1 MWLLTQAH
9 PPADGSKPTIFR
21 LPRGKHNVGR
31 KDQPVLIAEKSV
43 SRNHGWL
50 ESDGKSLRVGDGGSK
65 FGTCIDGTKVT
76 EVSELKE
83 GQVVRFGGREDGV
96 ADFRASQERI
106 LIALT
111 ACGEKHG
118 AFRTQA
124 ITCGLDVIGE
134 TENWSQIPVACVSTA
149 DPAKNKPF
157 SVACLRAAALGVK
170 LVAPSYLEAWQGRSP
185 LSATP
190 PSPEDH
196 VLPSAHLLQRV
207 GATAAAAL
215 EGLRLVFVGDA
226 LEDVRDVIQGL
237 GLKDTCVC
245 ISRAQASA
253 SALPDAIQNFAG
265 KVTVV
270 SMQAVF
276 GPLKDAPRMDQE
288 VELVA
293 ALVAGEP
300 LASVAASTLV
310 PPAPAPAPRRSPKRK
325 AREEPSPPPK
335 RARRRYTPA
344 PDETDDGPAP
354 PPANAPFDEA
364 AATKDAKKM
373 KVAELR
379 AALEACGADTAGI
392 KSVLVERLVGAW
404 RAAAAPAAAEPSPPP
419 SPEPSPEPSPAP
431 KKSRR
436 RGDDKD
442 EAEPSPSP
450 APKRSRRRADS
461 DEAAPSPPPKRKRAA
476 PDEVEEDAPPPPDDD
491 DDDDGEFDLA
501 AAMDAPRAAPAP
513 APPIE
518 SPSPPPKRK
527 RRAAEE
533 EKESPAPEQRKKKR
547 RPAEEE
553 DEAPDPAPVRRK
565 GPPPRAPRAQQ
576 RQQAD
581 TSGGG
586 WLSVQAH
593 GAAKNDAGGDVDAA
607 AALAG
612 QLAEEEPEEEE
623 EALRPAKKRG
633 GRGAAKP
640 SKAEEA
646 RQLDAFAESGAR
658 AKVLDETY
666 KDCVAPRAPTVTRD
680 LVVARREPART
691 PAAQKK
697 GPNFKKFRKNAVLVA
712 SDADRVSQQSLKKL
726 AVAESETQH
735 QLRRDAE
742 ALAKDKEKADET
754 WDDEA
759 APKKRKPAVR
769 ARARR

>member
-50 ESDGKSLRVGDGGSK
+50 ESDGKTLRVGDGGSK
-65 FGTCIDGTKVT
+65 FGTCIDGKKVI

-83 GQVVRFGGREDGV
+83 GQVVRFGGRKDGV

-134 TENWSQIPVACVSTA
+134 TENWAQVPVACVSTA

-190 PSPEDH
+190 PSPDDH

-237 GLKDTCVC
+237 GLKDNCVC
-245 ISRAQASA
+245 ISRAQVSA

-276 GPLKDAPRMDQE
+276 GPLKDAPRLDQE
-288 VELVA
+288 AELVA

-310 PPAPAPAPRRSPKRK
+310 PPAPAPAPAPRRSPKLK

-335 RARRRYTPA
+335 RARRQDAPA
-344 PDETDDGPAP
+344 PDE
-354 PPANAPFDEA
+354 PFDGA

-379 AALEACGADTAGI
+379 AALEACGADTA
-392 KSVLVERLVGAW
+392 RLVGCPLDL
-404 RAAAAPAAAEPSPPP
+404 RMRCLHRTQP
-419 SPEPSPEPSPAP
+419 
-431 KKSRR
+431 
-436 RGDDKD
+436 RGSELPRQ
-442 EAEPSPSP
+442 EALNWIIKHEE
-450 APKRSRRRADS
+450 ADS
-461 DEAAPSPPPKRKRAA
+461 SHR
-476 PDEVEEDAPPPPDDD
+476 
-491 DDDDGEFDLA
+491 
-501 AAMDAPRAAPAP
+501 
-513 APPIE
+513 
-518 SPSPPPKRK
+518 
-527 RRAAEE
+527 
-533 EKESPAPEQRKKKR
+533 
-547 RPAEEE
+547 
-553 DEAPDPAPVRRK
+553 VRSSR
-565 GPPPRAPRAQQ
+565 
-576 RQQAD
+576 
-581 TSGGG
+581 
-586 WLSVQAH
+586 
-593 GAAKNDAGGDVDAA
+593 
-607 AALAG
+607 
-612 QLAEEEPEEEE
+612 
-623 EALRPAKKRG
+623 LR
-633 GRGAAKP
+633 
-640 SKAEEA
+640 
-646 RQLDAFAESGAR
+646 
-658 AKVLDETY
+658 
-666 KDCVAPRAPTVTRD
+666 
-680 LVVARREPART
+680 
-691 PAAQKK
+691 
-697 GPNFKKFRKNAVLVA
+697 
-712 SDADRVSQQSLKKL
+712 
-726 AVAESETQH
+726 
-735 QLRRDAE
+735 
-742 ALAKDKEKADET
+742 
-754 WDDEA
+754 
-759 APKKRKPAVR
+759 
-769 ARARR
+769 